1 MSLLLLRVVGA
12 CGIDAAE
19 FGGPM
24 VEAEGEADVARN
36 AGESLENE
44 RSGVDQ

>member
-1 MSLLLLRVVGA
+1 VVGA